1 MGPTDLKCGIAMIT
15 VMIAAS
21 VMITASVGLRAQAA
35 EGGAARA
42 MFRGAVAGREALALA
57 VQGDRD
63 ID

>member
-1 MGPTDLKCGIAMIT
+1 MIT

-42 MFRGAVAGREALALA
+42 MPRRCGWAGGAGAGG
-57 VQGDRD
+57 QGDRD